1 MLDVRFVLYGTIA
14 DKLLHKVT
22 SHWSCSLYIDYI
34 LVVDIGWYLLIDV
47 YCSCWSNRFLILVPV
62 LVRCSG
68 PCRCGTSWHA
78 RFVSHSTIQGR
89 GLGVAPQLFGSFV
102 ADFMTCFILFLC
114 GFYMSIHHVFLD
126 FACAVVCE
134 KLLRLLAIQALNLWG
149 FAFHVTGLR
158 PQSGAP
164 SKVCGTWKADESR
177 IEFDSTLSHFGVTRA
192 HWLVEEALFLLQ
204 EVYSLAI
211 CIIYI
216 YIFVD
221 STCFAILDVA
231 CLDIRSIPKVL
242 LQLLQRKVAR
252 VQLRLT
258 QTNVDLQCDE
268 WHFTQEKVQEHRRGS
283 AWRNGEQRE
292 SNGEQRI
299 SIYSRTG
306 DAIWGLIL
314 IHFGESLLWWPVL
327 ICCFELA
334 DLFASCG
341 PRQYFGLGGWERLW
355 KAIAVVLIGTDRL
368 SWCLNW
374 HLYLERYWNINADLE
389 HPWRKSH
396 CTPLKQFHM
405 YPSKIDHIRRAL
417 RSWVSRRRMAQDG
430 AGWLVDTNL
439 KLQWGNQK

>member
-1 MLDVRFVLYGTIA
+1 MLNMLQDQQARDSLEKYLLSKARSKRRFECFESNHETILFHLWNERDSTDSTPLGSRSCITCWMMLDVRFVLYGTIA

-216 YIFVD
+216 Y
-221 STCFAILDVA
+221 L
-231 CLDIRSIPKVL
+231 LIPHVSQYLMLHVL
-242 LQLLQRKVAR
+242 TFDQY
-252 VQLRLT
+252 LRY
-258 QTNVDLQCDE
+258 CCSCCR
-268 WHFTQEKVQEHRRGS
+268 EK
-283 AWRNGEQRE
+283 
-292 SNGEQRI
+292 
-299 SIYSRTG
+299 
-306 DAIWGLIL
+306 
-314 IHFGESLLWWPVL
+314 SLV
-327 ICCFELA
+327 FSS
-334 DLFASCG
+334 D
-341 PRQYFGLGGWERLW
+341 
-355 KAIAVVLIGTDRL
+355 
-368 SWCLNW
+368 
-374 HLYLERYWNINADLE
+374 
-389 HPWRKSH
+389 
-396 CTPLKQFHM
+396 
-405 YPSKIDHIRRAL
+405 
-417 RSWVSRRRMAQDG
+417 
-430 AGWLVDTNL
+430 
-439 KLQWGNQK
+439 